1 MSCCYC
7 WLCVLL
13 LVGCCFGT
21 GSDFFACSRIHP
33 SGEWMLVAN
42 EASGNVVVL
51 AIDKETGLLEPTGAE
66 EGGMPTAMCVVF
78 VPSTAAA
85 L

>member
-1 MSCCYC
+1 M
-7 WLCVLL
+7 LL
-13 LVGCCFGT
+13 LALSFCLLAAALARALT
-21 GSDFFACSRIHP
+21 RDFFARLRIHP
-33 SGEWMLVAN
+33 NGDWMLVAN
-42 EASGNVVVL
+42 EASGNVVVF